1 MHANGCNVAMTG
13 LVIAGLRDSSSTLK
27 MTTNEESW
35 FGMYVN
41 IIILHLKYIITEYYY
56 ENMYCNILSID

>member
-35 FGMYVN
+35 FGMYID
-41 IIILHLKYIITEYYY
+41 IITLHLK
-56 ENMYCNILSID
+56 